1 MESPLNPHHHLSNL
15 DSYTYPQFIIDE
27 ATGKIEVNF
36 IDKESGRVLRHIP
49 STELNEIVKDYYLM
63 FGIKADG
70 TTKDQNGA

>member
-1 MESPLNPHHHLSNL
+1 MATHANLQHRQPHL

-49 STELNEIVKDYYLM
+49 STELNEIVREYYLM
-63 FGIKADG
+63 FG
-70 TTKDQNGA
+70 TKT